1 MKMIL
6 DIDDDLRARI
16 EARARTNKR
25 TPEEEAVDMIWNGLV
40 PLPDDP
46 SLPTGERIAR
56 TFSGSGVWMDAQFQE
71 QVDAS
76 WLATPWRIPDLESM
90 ADEKD
95 SAA

>member
-16 EARARTNKR
+16 EARALTNKR

-46 SLPTGERIAR
+46 SLPAGQRIAR
-56 TFSGSGVWMDAQFQE
+56 ACAGSGLWLDDQFQE
-71 QVDAS
+71 RIDAM
-76 WLATPWRIPDLESM
+76 WRDSKWTLPDLEHLL
-90 ADEKD
+90 DEKD